1 MAPSEMTLEELEAH
15 IAEAKA
21 ALELKLKK
29 RMEEAITMI
38 EKMAAEVGL
47 SVMIDGAAAQ
57 AGSPQSYERPA
68 ITYGVKTKGA
78 KIPPKYRCPTTGK
91 TWTGRGMRPNWMN
104 GADPERFR
112 I

>member
-1 MAPSEMTLEELEAH
+1 MTLAELEAH

-21 ALELKLKK
+21 TLAAK
-29 RMEEAITMI
+29 RQERTAEVIASI
-38 EKMAAEVGL
+38 KAMAAEVGL
-47 SVMIDGAAAQ
+47 SVMIDGAPEEA
-57 AGSPQSYERPA
+57 PA
-68 ITYGVKTKGA
+68 VSTMKGA
-78 KIPPKYRCPTTGK
+78 KLPPKFRDPDSGK

>member
-1 MAPSEMTLEELEAH
+1 MAPSEMTLAELEAH

-21 ALELKLKK
+21 TLAAK
-29 RMEEAITMI
+29 RQERTAEVIASI
-38 EKMAAEVGL
+38 KAMAKEVGL
-47 SVMIDGAAAQ
+47 TVTIHGLPSAEGN
-57 AGSPQSYERPA
+57 PA
-68 ITYGVKTKGA
+68 KGA

>member
-21 ALELKLKK
+21 TLAAK
-29 RMEEAITMI
+29 RQERTAEVITVI
-38 EKMAAEVGL
+38 KAMAAEVGL
-47 SVMIDGAAAQ
+47 SVTIDGAQ
-57 AGSPQSYERPA
+57 ESTPA
-68 ITYGVKTKGA
+68 VSTMKGA